1 MAISLTSSTPAQG
14 ATDIQI
20 NKSIELVFNKDI
32 AASSIIESVFSVVDI
47 DSGQNVPITV
57 SPRFDTASRIII
69 LPSQALKENTQY
81 RIIIVGTDV
90 ALGYSLVATDADTL
104 TTTIYLEFSTG
115 EGVYK
120 IDSVLEKEAASLS
133 LEGDLFLPTNVKA
146 LGYDFTVTKVRPKNN
161 KHGLAQT
168 LTGDNTV
175 RFTFS
180 KNLYTGDI
188 DLTDWVD
195 VNLFPLL
202 NTNEYLAS
210 GDVMGSQPIP
220 SYEISRSG
228 ADLVV
233 TFDGELPK
241 NLGLQIEL
249 KDAIL
254 SEDNDPYGGKMM
266 YSVNTALYPQI
277 YGVETVKREVKEIS
291 TVYTEDYIGALLF
304 KNTIWT
310 WERVGRVFAIDD
322 IPYAAKQYIVY
333 STILDLMEDA
343 EYTKYLIA
351 GTRRQLGDLGVS
363 VDNFIGK
370 VAMKVAKYQQLKE
383 NALNSIL
390 KGWQF
395 RIGVTTMGYLETA
408 QMVNRLWYDVN
419 GRYTDIRF
427 SYHQNDVPAANSILN
442 RRARETNPLTRV
454 VGINR
459 APFW

>member
-81 RIIIVGTDV
+81 RVIIVGTDV
-90 ALGYSLVATDADTL
+90 DLGYSLVATDADTL

-180 KNLYTGDI
+180 KNLYTGDS

-220 SYEISRSG
+220 SYAITTSG
-228 ADLVV
+228 TDLIV

-249 KDAIL
+249 KDTIL
-254 SEDNDPYGGKMM
+254 SEDNDSYGGKMM
-266 YSVNTALYPQI
+266 YSVNTALHPQI

-310 WERVGRVFAIDD
+310 WERVGRVFAVDN

>member
-1 MAISLTSSTPAQG
+1 MAISLLSSTPSQG
-14 ATDIQI
+14 ATDVQI
-20 NKSIELVFNKDI
+20 NKSIELVFNKTI
-32 AASSIIESVFSVVDI
+32 ASSSITENVFSLIDI
-47 DSGQNVPITV
+47 DSGQAFPLTV
-57 SPRFDTASRIII
+57 SPRFDTSSRIIL
-69 LPSQALKENTQY
+69 LPSQSLKENTQY
-81 RIIIVGTDV
+81 RIIVIGTDSG
-90 ALGYSLVATDADTL
+90 LGYSLVANDADTL
-104 TTTIYLEFSTG
+104 TTTIYIEFSTG

-120 IDSVLEKEAASLS
+120 VDSVLEKEAASLS

-146 LGYDFTVTKVRPKNN
+146 LGYDFTITKVRPKNN

-168 LTGDNTV
+168 LTGDNTIK
-175 RFTFS
+175 FTFS
-180 KNLYTGDI
+180 KNLYTGDS
-188 DLTDWVD
+188 DVSDWVD

-202 NTNEYLAS
+202 NTASYLAS
-210 GDVMGSQPIP
+210 GQEMGSFPIP
-220 SYEISRSG
+220 GYAVTTTG
-228 ADLVV
+228 KDLVV
-233 TFDGELPK
+233 TFASELPK
-241 NLGLQIEL
+241 NLGIHIEL
-249 KDAIL
+249 KDTIL
-254 SEDNDPYGGKMM
+254 SEDNEPYGGKMI
-266 YSVNTALYPQI
+266 YSVNTALFPEI
-277 YGVETVKREVKEIS
+277 YGIETIKREVKDIAD
-291 TVYTEDYIGALLF
+291 TYNEDYIGALLF

-310 WERVGRVFAIDD
+310 WERVGRVFMIDN
-322 IPYAAKQYIVY
+322 IPYPARQYIVY

-343 EYTKYLIA
+343 EYSKYLIA

-370 VAMKVAKYQQLKE
+370 IAMKVAKYQRLKE
-383 NALNSIL
+383 VALDSIL

-427 SYHQNDVPAANSILN
+427 SYHQNDVPAANSLLN

>member
-1 MAISLTSSTPAQG
+1 MAISLISSTPAQG

-20 NKSIELVFNKDI
+20 NKSIELVFNKTI
-32 AASSIIESVFSVVDI
+32 ASSSITENVFSLIDL
-47 DSGQNVPITV
+47 DSGQAFPVTV
-57 SPRFDTASRIII
+57 SARFDTSSRIII
-69 LPSQALKENTQY
+69 LPSQSLKENTQY
-81 RIIIVGTDV
+81 RIIVVGTDSG
-90 ALGYSLVATDADTL
+90 LGYSLVANDSDILADS
-104 TTTIYLEFSTG
+104 IYIEFSTG

-120 IDSVLEKEAASLS
+120 IDSTLEKEAASLS

-146 LGYDFTVTKVRPKNN
+146 LGYDFTISKVRPKNN
-161 KHGLAQT
+161 KHGLSQN
-168 LTGDNTV
+168 LTGDSTIK
-175 RFTFS
+175 FTFS
-180 KNLYTGDI
+180 KDLYTGDV

-195 VNLFPLL
+195 VSLFPLL
-202 NTNEYLAS
+202 NTSSYLAS
-210 GDVMGSQPIP
+210 GQEMGSFAIP
-220 SYEISRSG
+220 GYALTKSG
-228 ADLVV
+228 KDLIV
-233 TFDGELPK
+233 TFDSDLPK
-241 NLGLQIEL
+241 NLGIHIEL
-249 KDAIL
+249 NDSII
-254 SEDNDPYGGKMM
+254 SEDNEPYGGKMI
-266 YSVNTALYPQI
+266 YSINTALFPEI
-277 YGVETVKREVKEIS
+277 YGIETIKREVKEIAD
-291 TVYTEDYIGALLF
+291 TYNEDYIGALLF

-310 WERVGRVFAIDD
+310 WERVGRVFRIDD

-343 EYTKYLIA
+343 EYSKYLIA

-370 VAMKVAKYQQLKE
+370 IAMKVAKYQKLKE
-383 NALNSIL
+383 IALDSIL

-427 SYHQNDVPAANSILN
+427 SYHQNDVPASNSLLN